1 MATRCKI
8 AARFSK
14 DETIKAIN
22 CHYDGYLQHTGV
34 KLLTNYYDNDII
46 EELLLLGNI
55 QSLGYSPEETQSYYN
70 MGRETY
76 RSSEYKTVEEL
87 LEDNNYVD
95 YIYFWDVDKW
105 LVRSTSRNNFERL
118 ADLI

>member
-55 QSLGYSPEETQSYYN
+55 QSLGYSPETTPSYYN
-70 MGRETY
+70 KTQILNSFLDINSY
-76 RSSEYKTVEEL
+76 FSSNNLQSIYAYK
-87 LEDNNYVD
+87 
-95 YIYFWDVDKW
+95 
-105 LVRSTSRNNFERL
+105 
-118 ADLI
+118 